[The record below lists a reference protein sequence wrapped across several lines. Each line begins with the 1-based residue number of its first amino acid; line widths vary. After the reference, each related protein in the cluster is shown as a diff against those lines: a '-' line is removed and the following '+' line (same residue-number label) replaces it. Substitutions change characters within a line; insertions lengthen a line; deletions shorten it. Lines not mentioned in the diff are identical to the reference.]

1 MDSRIPIGVIGCGN
15 ISPAYFDAA
24 KRFKDVRMV
33 ACADMDLSRAKSR
46 AEQYGIEALTVE
58 QMLAHPE
65 IQIVINLTIP
75 KAHGAVAISVL
86 EAGKHVYNEKPLAL
100 DRAEA
105 KSMLDIATRKG
116 LLVGGAPDTFMGA
129 GLQTCRKL
137 IDDGVIGTPIG
148 FSAFMLCHGH
158 ENWHPDPEFYYK
170 AGGGPMFDMGP
181 YYLTALVNLLG
192 PITRVSGTTR
202 TTFATRTITSKPK
215 FGQTVTVD
223 VPTHIVS
230 VLDFA
235 SGATGTLT
243 TSFDVWHHN
252 MPNIE
257 IYGSEGSLHAPDP
270 NSFAGPVRVALAA
283 DYGKKE
289 GVWQDMPLTHAYD
302 GYSRGLGPA
311 NMALALKRGEKTHR
325 ASGAL
330 CYHVLDVMH
339 AIHEASDSG
348 TYVNIAS
355 TCERPEPMALDLVD
369 GELR

>member
-1 MDSRIPIGVIGCGN
+1 MDSKIPIGVIGCGN
-15 ISPAYFDAA
+15 ISPAYFEAA

-33 ACADMDLSRAKSR
+33 ACADMDFSRARAR
-46 AEQYGIEALTVE
+46 AEQYDVEALTVE
-58 QMLAHPE
+58 QMLAHRDV
-65 IQIVINLTIP
+65 QIVVNLTIP
-75 KAHGAVAISVL
+75 NAHGSVALAVL
-86 EAGKHVYNEKPLAL
+86 NAGKHVYNEKPLAL

-105 KSMLDIATRKG
+105 RAMLDIAARKG

-137 IDDGVIGTPIG
+137 IDDGAIGTPIG
-148 FSAFMLCHGH
+148 FSANMLCHGH

-192 PITRVSGTTR
+192 PIRRVCGTARVTHP
-202 TTFATRTITSKPK
+202 TRTITSKPK

-223 VPTHIVS
+223 VPTHIVA

-235 SGATGTLT
+235 SGATGTLS

-257 IYGSEGSLHAPDP
+257 IYGSEGSLHVPDP
-270 NSFAGPVRVALAA
+270 NSFGGPVRIALAA
-283 DYGKKE
+283 DDHQADAWKD
-289 GVWQDMPLTHAYD
+289 VPLTHAYASN
-302 GYSRGLGPA
+302 SRGLGPA
-311 NMALALKRGEKTHR
+311 NMALALNRGEKTHR

-348 TYVNIAS
+348 VYVNIAS
-355 TCERPEPMALDLVD
+355 TCERPEPMAMGLAD
-369 GELR
+369 GELE